1 MGLEGNGPKGKK
13 ASGGRFFSSP
23 GWRRH
28 WSSADGSPTSGTSK
42 QSTHLGVLCLLHEKM
57 WDSKG
62 TGLRAK
68 KRPVDAFLVPRA
80 GVGTGAVPTG
90 VPLPAPK

>member
-1 MGLEGNGPKGKK
+1 MDYDLNAPS
-13 ASGGRFFSSP
+13 AGGEFIVSII
-23 GWRRH
+23 
-28 WSSADGSPTSGTSK
+28 GSNASK

>member
-1 MGLEGNGPKGKK
+1 MDCVLCNAPGIGNGCIVSTIRSN
-13 ASGGRFFSSP
+13 A
-23 GWRRH
+23 
-28 WSSADGSPTSGTSK
+28 SK

-68 KRPVDAFLVPRA
+68 KRPVDAYLVPRA

-90 VPLPAPK
+90 VPLPAPR

>member
-28 WSSADGSPTSGTSK
+28 RSSADGSPTSGTKIDYSIVGLTDVRLSK
-42 QSTHLGVLCLLHEKM
+42 VNTAAVIAPDATMINKSTGERAIPGILLKINP
-57 WDSKG
+57 D
-62 TGLRAK
+62 
-68 KRPVDAFLVPRA
+68 
-80 GVGTGAVPTG
+80 
-90 VPLPAPK
+90 PKL